1 MPITLD
7 SLVYDNVGFNQN
19 GQFVYSEKSAGV
31 PSGFSYLTTKV
42 NTGTGKADS
51 VVKWNLSKPI
61 VATEDSDCACAGDV
75 LRTYY
80 VKIEVTIPP
89 GSTAAE
95 RLDLNDMIQSL
106 TAASQ
111 WNASVESLVQP
122 SS

>member
-7 SLVYDNVGFNQN
+7 GLVFDNVGFNQN
-19 GQFVYSEKSAGV
+19 GQFVYSEKSAGT
-31 PSGFSYLTTKV
+31 PSGFQYLTTKV

-51 VVKWNLSKPI
+51 VVKFNLSMPI
-61 VATEDSDCACAGDV
+61 VATVDSDCACAGDV

-80 VKIEVTIPP
+80 AKIELVIPS

-95 RLDLNDMIQSL
+95 RVNFDDEIQSL
-106 TAASQ
+106 VLTTQWIAA
-111 WNASVESLVQP
+111 VETLVQP

>member
-1 MPITLD
+1 MSITLD

-31 PSGFSYLTTKV
+31 PSGFAYLTTKV
-42 NTGTGKADS
+42 NTGTGQTDS
-51 VVKWNLSKPI
+51 VIKWNLSRPI
-61 VATEDSDCACAGDV
+61 VAAIDSEQAVAGQV

-80 VKIEVTIPP
+80 VRVEITIPA

-95 RLDLNDMIQSL
+95 RVDINDQIQGL
-106 TAASQ
+106 VNTTQ

>member
-19 GQFVYSEKSAGV
+19 GQYVYSEKSAGV
-31 PSGFSYLTTKV
+31 PSGFAYLTAKV

-51 VVKWNLSKPI
+51 VVKWNLSRPI
-61 VATEDSDCACAGDV
+61 VATVDSDCACAGEV

-80 VKIEVTIPP
+80 ARIEITIPA

-95 RLDLNDMIQSL
+95 RIDFDDQIQSL
-106 TAASQ
+106 VAAAQ
-111 WNASVESLVQP
+111 WVASVETLVQP
-122 SS
+122 SG

>member
-1 MPITLD
+1 MSIVLD
-7 SLVYDNVGFNQN
+7 GLTYDNVGFNQN

-42 NTGTGKADS
+42 ASGTGKADT
-51 VVKWNLSKPI
+51 VVKWNLSKPV
-61 VATEDSDCACAGDV
+61 VATEDSECACAGTV
-75 LRTYY
+75 LRSYY

-95 RLDLNDMIQSL
+95 RIDINDAIQSL
-106 TAASQ
+106 VATTQ
-111 WNASVESLVQP
+111 WNGSIESLIQP

>member
-31 PSGFSYLTTKV
+31 PSGFAYLTTKV
-42 NTGTGKADS
+42 NTGTGKSDS
-51 VVKWNLSKPI
+51 VVKWNLSRPI
-61 VATEDSDCACAGDV
+61 VATEDSECACAGDV

-80 VKIEVTIPP
+80 VKLEITIPA

-95 RLDLNDMIQSL
+95 RVDIDDQIQSL
-106 TAASQ
+106 VATSQ
-111 WNASVESLVQP
+111 WIASVETLVQP